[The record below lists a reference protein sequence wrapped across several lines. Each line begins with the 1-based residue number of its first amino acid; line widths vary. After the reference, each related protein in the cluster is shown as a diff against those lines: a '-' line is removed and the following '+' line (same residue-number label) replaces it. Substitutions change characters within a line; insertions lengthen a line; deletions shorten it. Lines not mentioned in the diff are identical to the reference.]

1 MVRQYYDRFWAR
13 LAQPGE
19 SETRRSQR
27 VLGTTILLIASI
39 STAVNALRYA
49 AIGLGEVGQVYAVM
63 AAGLAAALALGIA
76 FPQRFETIA
85 FVVILFSITCT
96 VVAHNLIGGYASG
109 LQIIQWTI
117 INLVFAVLFTSR
129 RYVLLTVAYFILLVA
144 VSGLRQPQIE
154 SLAPGLSPGFVGN
167 DATVNIV
174 LMGLLITGS
183 GLYLFN
189 QIERYRRKAD
199 NLLLNILPGSIAE
212 RLKEDPSTIADGFKE
227 VTVLFADIVDFT
239 ALSAEA
245 NAVDVVCKLNEIFSE
260 FDLLAARHGLE
271 KIKTIGDA
279 YMVAGGLPQ
288 PRNDH
293 CAAVAAFA
301 LDIVAE
307 MDRHKA
313 WDGRPLRIRVGIN
326 TGPVVAGVIGRQK
339 FIYDLWGDAVN
350 VASRME
356 SNGLSNQIQVTQAVR
371 DELAG
376 RYEFEARGP
385 IAVKGKG
392 QMTTYLL
399 LDKRA
404 ARSPAVASPG
414 GA

>member
-1 MVRQYYDRFWAR
+1 MVKQYYDRFWAR

-19 SETRRSQR
+19 SDTQRSQR
-27 VLGTTILLIASI
+27 FLATSILFLASI
-39 STAVNALRYA
+39 STAVNAARYA
-49 AIGLGEVGQVYAVM
+49 SLGIGELGAVYAVM
-63 AAGLAAALALGIA
+63 AAGLAAALVLGIA
-76 FPQRFETIA
+76 FPHRFQTIA
-85 FVVILFSITCT
+85 FVVILFSTTCT
-96 VVAHNLIGGYASG
+96 VVAHNLVGGYASG
-109 LQIIQWTI
+109 LQVIQWTI
-117 INLVFAVLFTSR
+117 INLVFAVLFTTR
-129 RYVLLTVAYFILLVA
+129 RSVFFTVAYFIVLVA

-154 SLAPGLSPGFVGN
+154 SLAPDLAPSVVGN

-189 QIERYRRKAD
+189 EIERYRQRAD
-199 NLLLNILPGSIAE
+199 DLLLNILPGSIAE

-239 ALSAEA
+239 ALSAQA
-245 NAVDVVCKLNEIFSE
+245 DAVDVVRKLNDIFSE
-260 FDLLAARHGLE
+260 FDALAARHGLE

-279 YMVAGGLPQ
+279 YMVAGGLPE
-288 PRNDH
+288 PRDDH
-293 CAAVAAFA
+293 CAAVASFA
-301 LDIVAE
+301 LDIVAL
-307 MDRHKA
+307 MDRHQA

-356 SNGLSNQIQVTQAVR
+356 SNGLSNQIQVTEAVK
-371 DELAG
+371 EKLAG
-376 RYEFEARGP
+376 HYEFETRGP
-385 IAVKGKG
+385 IVVKGKG

-399 LDKRA
+399 VGRRA
-404 ARSPAVASPG
+404 SSPPAA
-414 GA
+414 AA